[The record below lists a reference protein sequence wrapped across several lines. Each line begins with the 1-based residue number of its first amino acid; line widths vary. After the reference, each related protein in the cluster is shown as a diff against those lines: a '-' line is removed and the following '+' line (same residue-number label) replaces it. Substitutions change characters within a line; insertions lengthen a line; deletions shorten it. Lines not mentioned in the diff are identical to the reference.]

1 MDIQVIQTFVGS
13 FGFPIFMCCAM
24 MWYINNTHK
33 QLTDA
38 MYALNRT
45 MQAVL
50 QELGL
55 KDDQE
60 GK

>member
-1 MDIQVIQTFVGS
+1 MDIQGLQTFIGS

-38 MYALNRT
+38 MYTLNRT
-45 MQAVL
+45 MKSVL
-50 QELGL
+50 TKLDIE
-55 KDDQE
+55 DDE
-60 GK
+60 K